1 MRTKLLPHQIEAV
14 EKLRKLKVG
23 ALFMEQ
29 GTGKTRTALELFHIR
44 KNSNKVEKL
53 IWLCPCAVK
62 QNLKTDILKHAADE
76 KTILESVTICGIET
90 LSSSVRANAYL
101 LEKTKKNKCM
111 LIVDESL
118 LVKNP
123 RAYRTKKIIKLASQ
137 CPYRLILNGTPIGKN
152 EADLFSQFYI
162 LDWRILGYSSY
173 WSFAAN
179 HLELDDHE
187 KIVRCFNVEYLTKKI
202 SPYVYQIKK
211 DECLTL
217 PDKKYFREYFYLTDD
232 QYEHYR
238 NCIDVFLSDEVL
250 DNDAHDCY
258 LYRAFTVLQEVASG
272 QRVQLHV
279 KKTIHHESFFDTP
292 EKNPR
297 IQMLLDELQ
306 KYRKDEKIVIW
317 TKFQHEIEDIYKV
330 LQKYKY
336 EVSLFHGGITMRQRT
351 KNLKE
356 FQSNSNILLANK
368 NCAGFGLN
376 LQFCNNAIYYNNDW
390 SYSTKVQSE
399 DRLHRL
405 GQKREVNIID
415 IAAAYTI
422 DERILDCLDKK
433 ENIIDCLKQQIKD
446 RQLLKKWLGGE
457 RGENDPY
464 WIEDLSES

>member
-1 MRTKLLPHQIEAV
+1 MKTKLLPHQIEAV

-29 GTGKTRTALELFHIR
+29 GTGKTRTALELFRIR
-44 KNSNKVEKL
+44 KNSNKAEKL
-53 IWLCPCAVK
+53 IWLCPCSVK
-62 QNLKTDILKHAADE
+62 QNLKADILKHAADE

-90 LSSSVRANAYL
+90 LSSSMRANAYL
-101 LEKTKKNKCM
+101 LEKAKKNKCM

-123 RAYRTKKIIKLASQ
+123 RAYRTKNIIKLASQ

-152 EADLFSQFYI
+152 EADLFAQFYI

-179 HLELDDHE
+179 HLELDDHG

-202 SPYVYQIKK
+202 APYVYQVKK
-211 DECLTL
+211 NECLTL
-217 PDKKYFREYFYLTDD
+217 PDKKYSREYFYLTDD

-238 NCIDVFLSDEVL
+238 DCIDVFLSDEVL
-250 DNDAHDCY
+250 DNDAPDCY

-272 QRVQLHV
+272 RRVQLQV
-279 KKTIHHESFFDTP
+279 KKAIHHESFFDTP

-297 IQMLLDELQ
+297 IQILLDELQ

-336 EVSLFHGGITMRQRT
+336 EVSLFHGGITMRQRI
-351 KNLKE
+351 KNLEK

-405 GQKREVNIID
+405 GQKREVNLTD
-415 IAAAYTI
+415 ITAAYTI
-422 DERILDCLDKK
+422 DERILNCLDKK

-446 RQLLKKWLGGE
+446 RQSLKKWLGGE
-457 RGENDPY
+457 KNDPY
-464 WIEDLSES
+464 WIEDLSEN